1 MSTPTPTLNS
11 GEIRTLL
18 ENTFGLRP
26 GQLRDDTP
34 LFSSGLLDSFHLVEM
49 ISVLEKASSR
59 KIKPGEINLE
69 NLDTSGSIAGFLA
82 SAA

>member
-1 MSTPTPTLNS
+1 MSTPTLNP
-11 GEIRTLL
+11 EKIRTLL
-18 ENTFGLRP
+18 ETTFGLQP
-26 GQLRDDTP
+26 GELRDDTP

-49 ISVLEKASSR
+49 ISVLEQASGR

-82 SAA
+82 S